1 MLWISSFSFFCQE
14 FVTKSSKKMNKK
26 KKKKHDDEADGEAE
40 AQAVPLKETPE
51 KAPLP
56 DDDGPRD
63 EVDSGKKAEA

>member
-1 MLWISSFSFFCQE
+1 
-14 FVTKSSKKMNKK
+14 MNKKK

-51 KAPLP
+51 KTPLP